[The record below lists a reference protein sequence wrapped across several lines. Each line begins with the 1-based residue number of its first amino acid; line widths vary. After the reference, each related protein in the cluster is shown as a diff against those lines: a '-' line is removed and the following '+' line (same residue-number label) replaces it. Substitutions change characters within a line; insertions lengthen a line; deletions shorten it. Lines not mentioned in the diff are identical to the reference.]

1 MGTKE
6 TAKWRAGLSPAFD
19 LRDRLWRR
27 LEDSVQGLQAA
38 SGFRLCSA
46 TEVSPPALQRPG
58 LDQLASILTAP
69 CLERAKRSQA
79 GPKVEGPAHCFLG
92 HGPLLVPL
100 SLKQLLSLR
109 QVPRVCYLEPPQET
123 LAHDG
128 RIHQL
133 TQPRVENGLINMDAF
148 LRFKD

>member
-6 TAKWRAGLSPAFD
+6 TAKQQATSSPVFD
-19 LRDRLWRR
+19 FRDRLRR
-27 LEDSVQGLQAA
+27 CLEISVQGLQAA
-38 SGFRLCSA
+38 SSFRLCSA
-46 TEVSPPALQRPG
+46 TEVSSPALQRPG
-58 LDQLASILTAP
+58 LDQLDSIFTAP
-69 CLERAKRSQA
+69 CLEQAKRSQA

-92 HGPLLVPL
+92 HGPLLAPL

-109 QVPRVCYLEPPQET
+109 QVPWVCYLDPPQET

-133 TQPRVENGLINMDAF
+133 MQPQVENGLINMVAF
-148 LRFKD
+148 LRLKE